1 MLSHSQVAE
10 LVGLYLQG
18 DSEVW
23 EPNAATMLMRRAIG
37 EGWDGYD
44 ELEGKDFT
52 QAIIWKFELLWFF
65 IHDTRRIQQIVCLKS
80 L

>member
-1 MLSHSQVAE
+1 MAE

-18 DSEVW
+18 DPEVW
-23 EPNAATMLMRRAIG
+23 EPNAATMLMRRAVG

-52 QAIIWKFELLWFF
+52 HYVSFMTSLKFLSEISVSVPFSG
-65 IHDTRRIQQIVCLKS
+65 HSTRTIT
-80 L
+80 